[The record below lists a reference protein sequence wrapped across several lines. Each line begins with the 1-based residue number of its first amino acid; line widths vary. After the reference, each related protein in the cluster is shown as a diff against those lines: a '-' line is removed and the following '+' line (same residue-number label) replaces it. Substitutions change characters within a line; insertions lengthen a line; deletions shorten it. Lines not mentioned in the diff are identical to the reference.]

1 MKLKIGEFA
10 RIGQVTVQ
18 TLRHYDEMGLL
29 KPSKVDIGS
38 GYRYYTIDQLPRLHR
53 ILALKDL
60 GFSLEQIA
68 RLLEDDLPF
77 AELRGMMRM
86 KQNELRTQVQE
97 QLDRLERLEARMRL
111 IEQENQQL
119 HYEVILKRVE
129 PLRIASVRR
138 IIPSYWE
145 EGPLWTELF
154 EQLQEAGITAGSP
167 CLSLYHAGEPEIDAE
182 VCAPVPADA
191 KPVSGLS
198 IRTLPAVETMASTIH
213 QGSFA
218 GLAGAYA
225 ELLKWVDAHGY
236 RIVGPDRE
244 IYLRLPEEYSRQ
256 DGNAITEMQ
265 IPVCRIKD
273 EKTS

>member
-1 MKLKIGEFA
+1 MRLKIGDFA

-18 TLRHYDEMGLL
+18 TLRHYDELRLL
-29 KPSKVDIGS
+29 KPAGVDIGS
-38 GYRYYTIDQLPRLHR
+38 GYRYYTMDQLPRLHR

-60 GFSLEQIA
+60 GFSLEQIS

-77 AELRGMMRM
+77 AELRGMLRM

-97 QLDRLERLEARMRL
+97 GLDRLERLEARLHL

-129 PLRIASVRR
+129 PLRVASVRR

-145 EGPLWTELF
+145 ERPLWTELF
-154 EQLQEAGITAGSP
+154 DQLQEVGIKAGSP
-167 CLSLYHAGEPEIDAE
+167 CLSIYHSGEPEIDAE
-182 VCAPVPADA
+182 VCAPVPADT

-198 IRTLPAVETMASTIH
+198 IRTLPAAETMASTIH

-218 GLAGAYA
+218 GLANAYA
-225 ELLKWVDAHGY
+225 ELLKWIDAHGY
-236 RIVGPDRE
+236 RKTGPDRE
-244 IYLRLPEEYSRQ
+244 VYLRLPEEYSRR
-256 DGNAITEMQ
+256 DENAVTEMQ
-265 IPVCRIKD
+265 VPISK
-273 EKTS
+273 E

>member
-1 MKLKIGEFA
+1 MKLKIGDFA

-18 TLRHYDEMGLL
+18 TLRHYDELGLL
-29 KPSKVDIGS
+29 KPAVVDIGS
-38 GYRYYTIDQLPRLHR
+38 GYRYYVMDQLPRLHR

-77 AELRGMMRM
+77 AELRGMLRM
-86 KQNELRTQVQE
+86 KQNELRAQVQE
-97 QLDRLERLEARMRL
+97 ELDRLERLEARLHL
-111 IEQENQQL
+111 IEQENRPL

-129 PLRIASVRR
+129 PLRIVSVRR

-145 EGPLWTELF
+145 EGPLWVELS
-154 EQLQEAGITAGSP
+154 EQIQKAGVTVHGHY
-167 CLSLYHAGEPEIDAE
+167 LSLYHSSEPVIDAE
-182 VCAPVPADA
+182 VCAPVPADL
-191 KPVSGLS
+191 KEIHGLS

-218 GLAGAYA
+218 GLASAYA

-236 RIVGPDRE
+236 IIVGPDRE
-244 IYLRLPEEYSRQ
+244 IYLRLPEDVSRQ
-256 DGNAITEMQ
+256 DPNAITEMQ
-265 IPVCRIKD
+265 VPIRKA
-273 EKTS
+273 